1 MKASKL
7 VLFIL
12 LIFPSVIIGKT
23 SSNSLMKPGANFG
36 SDGLRK
42 LQNENY
48 IIVTYES
55 TADYPNGFNPTG
67 GTIRKG
73 VSIYIN
79 GKASS
84 NFTVNANEQIEIH
97 FNSSVEDLTS
107 FFDSETTDSNAN
119 KISSVDFSHFDSSSL
134 KNVYKMFNGCTSLK
148 EINFLNFDISH
159 ITTMESWFYNCAKIE
174 SLDF

>member
-55 TADYPNGFNPTG
+55 KADYPNGFNPTG
-67 GTIRKG
+67 GKIREG
-73 VSIYIN
+73 VTIYIN

-97 FNSSVEDLTS
+97 FNSSVESLRL
-107 FFDSETTDSNAN
+107 FFD
-119 KISSVDFSHFDSSSL
+119 
-134 KNVYKMFNGCTSLK
+134 
-148 EINFLNFDISH
+148 
-159 ITTMESWFYNCAKIE
+159 
-174 SLDF
+174 